1 MIYYTHF
8 EMTGDPN
15 LIGSQQCDL
24 FTNVLN
30 RVIHVLNLFCF
41 KSHLFRSVSHHF
53 CFECKMRCKSLFV
66 SAFQQT
72 SYLISKLLE
81 PTEFCD
87 FKMAT

>member
-30 RVIHVLNLFCF
+30 RIFSVLNRTFFPLY
-41 KSHLFRSVSHHF
+41 HIISVSNV
-53 CFECKMRCKSLFV
+53 K
-66 SAFQQT
+66 
-72 SYLISKLLE
+72 
-81 PTEFCD
+81 
-87 FKMAT
+87 